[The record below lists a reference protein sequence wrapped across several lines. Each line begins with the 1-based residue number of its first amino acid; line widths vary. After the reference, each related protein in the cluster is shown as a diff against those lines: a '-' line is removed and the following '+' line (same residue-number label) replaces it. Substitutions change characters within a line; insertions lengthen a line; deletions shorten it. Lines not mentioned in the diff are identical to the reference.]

1 MAALSGA
8 TAPGGEP
15 LIDGPALARWLDV
28 RAVTV
33 TGAPGGGGWSNETVF
48 VTADSRELVVR
59 LTPRGRSM
67 FPVYDLSHQVRM
79 LRLAAAEGL
88 PVPAVVGEEADPV
101 VLGRPFFVMERIP
114 GRVPADDDPP
124 FTRAGFLF
132 EAPPGDQRRF
142 HDAAVDVIARV
153 HRVAAPPFPA
163 DGPQP
168 SDHLAACAHL
178 AHWCGPVPTVVAEA
192 LDELGRTA
200 PTAEPA
206 RCGLVWGDARPANM
220 VVDDDLNVVALL
232 DWELAGSGPGELD
245 VAWFCE
251 MNRMRSM
258 GPAGFAPLP
267 GFPADDVTWARWE
280 TAVGRRADARE
291 WFQRFSAVRVA
302 VLLLLY
308 LAAMVHRGVLPA
320 GHRALSE
327 NSGTRRLRELF
338 G

>member
-1 MAALSGA
+1 MAALSGPD
-8 TAPGGEP
+8 APGGEP
-15 LIDGPALARWLDV
+15 LIDGTALARWLGV
-28 RAVTV
+28 AAVTV
-33 TGAPGGGGWSNETVF
+33 TGAPSGGGWSNETVF
-48 VTADSRELVVR
+48 VTADGRELVVR

-88 PVPAVVGEEADPV
+88 PVPTVVGEEADPA
-101 VLGRPFFVMERIP
+101 VLGRPFFVMERIA
-114 GRVPADDDPP
+114 GRVPPDDDPP

-132 EAPPGDQRRF
+132 EAAPADQRRF

-153 HRVAAPPFPA
+153 HQVGAPPFPV

-168 SDHLAACAHL
+168 SDHLAACARL
-178 AHWCGPVPTVVAEA
+178 AHWCGPVPAVVADA
-192 LDELGRTA
+192 LDELARSA
-200 PTAEPA
+200 PSADSA

-220 VVDDDLNVVALL
+220 VVDDNLAVVALL
-232 DWELAGSGPGELD
+232 DWELAGAGPGELD

-258 GPAGFAPLP
+258 GPAGLAPLP

-280 TAVGRRADARE
+280 AAVGRRADDVG

-302 VLLLLY
+302 VLLQLY
-308 LAAMVHRGVLPA
+308 LTAMVHRGALPA
-320 GHRALSE
+320 GHRALND

-338 G
+338 S

>member
-1 MAALSGA
+1 MAALSG
-8 TAPGGEP
+8 PGPAGEP
-15 LIDGPALARWLDV
+15 LLDAAALARWLGEP
-28 RAVTV
+28 AVSV
-33 TGAPGGGGWSNETVF
+33 TGSPSGGGWSNETVF
-48 VTADSRELVVR
+48 VTAAGRDLVVR

-79 LRLAAAEGL
+79 LRLAAAAGL
-88 PVPAVVGEEADPV
+88 PVPTVVGEEPDPA
-101 VLGRPFFVMERIP
+101 VLGRPFFVMERVA

-132 EAPPGDQRRF
+132 EAPPADQRRF
-142 HDAAVDVIARV
+142 HDAAIDVIARLHGV
-153 HRVAAPPFPA
+153 GVPTFPV

-168 SDHLAACAHL
+168 ADHLAACRRL
-178 AHWCGPVPTVVAEA
+178 AEWCGPVPAIVSAA
-192 LDELGRTA
+192 IDELALTA
-200 PTAEPA
+200 PEVDAA

-220 VVDDDLNVVALL
+220 VVDDNLAVASLL
-232 DWELAGSGPGELD
+232 DWELAGAGPGELD

-267 GFPADDVTWARWE
+267 GFPADEVTWARWE
-280 TAVGRRADARE
+280 TAMGRQAE
-291 WFQRFSAVRVA
+291 GVTWFQRFSALRVA
-302 VLLLLY
+302 VLLQLY
-308 LAAMVHRGVLPA
+308 LAAMVHRGVLAA

>member
-1 MAALSGA
+1 MAALSGS
-8 TAPGGEP
+8 APADGP
-15 LIDGPALARWLDV
+15 LIDGPALARWLGV
-28 RAVTV
+28 PSVVV
-33 TGAPGGGGWSNETVF
+33 TGSPSGGGWSNETVF
-48 VTADSRELVVR
+48 VTARDRELVVR

-79 LRLAAAEGL
+79 LRLAADAGL
-88 PVPAVVGEEADPV
+88 PVPAVVGEEPDPT
-101 VLGRPFFVMERIP
+101 VLGRPFFVMERVP
-114 GRVPADDDPP
+114 GRVPPDDDPP

-132 EAPPGDQRRF
+132 EASTADQRRF
-142 HDAAVDVIARV
+142 HDAAVDVITRV
-153 HRVAAPPFPA
+153 HQVGVPPFPV

-168 SDHLAACAHL
+168 ADHLAACDHL
-178 AHWCGPVPTVVAEA
+178 ARWSGPVPAVVANA
-192 LDELGRTA
+192 LDELARTA
-200 PTAEPA
+200 PTVAA
-206 RCGLVWGDARPANM
+206 GRCGLVWGDARPANM
-220 VVDDDLNVVALL
+220 VVDDSLAVVALL
-232 DWELAGSGPGELD
+232 DWELAGAGPGELD

-251 MNRMRSM
+251 MNRMRST

-267 GFPADDVTWARWE
+267 GFPPDEVTWARWE
-280 TAVGRRADARE
+280 TGVGRRAEAVV

-302 VLLLLY
+302 VLLQLY